1 MRTTI
6 QTKKQVEPQIYAYT
20 LPAVPSHEGWIKIG
34 YTEREVQVRVNE
46 QVHTSGVDAS
56 ILWHHAAEYVEGPYK
71 GINFKDH
78 DFHQFLKYHEVER
91 KPRTEWFYFNGQP
104 ERAEGLFNKFIRHDT
119 SEYQPGEQCEYVLRR
134 EQEEAVDTAL
144 AYFQSHEQGEFL
156 WNAKPRF
163 GKTLAT
169 YDLVKR
175 LDIENVLVLTN
186 RPAVANS
193 WYDDFH
199 KFMAGNTKYKFVSST
214 ESLKHRTAMSRDKF
228 MEHAM
233 DCEEVGQ
240 IVFISLQDLKGSIYF
255 GGQHEKL
262 DWVAALNWDLV
273 IIDESHEGVDT
284 WKTDFAF
291 KQIQS
296 RWMLH
301 LSGTPFKSIGSGRFG
316 EDQIYHWSYADE
328 QRAKRDW
335 DSSSERENPYE
346 SLPELNM
353 FTYQMSHMITDVVR
367 EGVHI
372 DGENYDFAFDLNEF
386 FATKESGEFIHV
398 DAVKAWLDTLTRNEK
413 YPFSTKELRNEL
425 KHTFWLLD
433 RVDSAKALKR
443 LLEEHPTF
451 ENYGIVLA
459 AGSGNAY
466 TSDEGNENL
475 RSLEAVRTAI
485 KDNERTITLSVGQ
498 LTTGVTVPEW
508 TGVMMLCNMKSP
520 ALYMQAA
527 FRAQN
532 PYAWVEKGIHYRKE
546 RAYVFDFAPERTLI
560 VYDQFA
566 NDLWSTTANGAGTSS
581 DRKENIGELLN
592 FFPVIA
598 EDTEGRMVEIDATQ
612 VLTIPRQI
620 KAQEVVKRGF
630 MSNFLFDNMA
640 NVFRATQAV
649 LDILEELPVADQGRM
664 TVGEELAI
672 EDVELD
678 ADNRP
683 VVPEGIVVNRQG
695 ELFGDRLRTSIEHIE
710 STVRHQETKPTADE
724 IIRQVTDPYIAPI
737 VREMKDTYGLKNRG
751 TQRLEKEVKS
761 AIEDTV
767 RKNDAE
773 QAIAIA
779 HTQRE
784 FTDKMNEATSEAEKE
799 ELIVK
804 REEAIRAVEEEHQTK
819 LADKLKDTLENLPKQ
834 LIRQQEEEVL
844 QKRVNGDEEKIR
856 GHLRGFARTIPSF
869 LMAYGDANLTL
880 DNFDTYVDEDVFLEV
895 TGITLEQ
902 FRYLRDGGE
911 GFAGQ
916 LFNSST
922 FNESIQE
929 FLRKKVELANYFED
943 RSEDIFNYI
952 PPQQTNQIFTPKKIV
967 KQMVDA
973 LEVENP
979 HIFEDSSKTFIDLY
993 MKSGLYIAEIVKR
1006 LYNNPAMK
1014 AEFSNDEKRLAHIL
1028 EHQVYGFAPST
1039 IIYKIAMNFIFGP
1052 IGESVCRDH
1061 FVQVDTIPYAKKGT
1075 MQELVDS
1082 YFG

>member
-1 MRTTI
+1 M
-6 QTKKQVEPQIYAYT
+6 
-20 LPAVPSHEGWIKIG
+20 
-34 YTEREVQVRVNE
+34 
-46 QVHTSGVDAS
+46 
-56 ILWHHAAEYVEGPYK
+56 
-71 GINFKDH
+71 
-78 DFHQFLKYHEVER
+78 
-91 KPRTEWFYFNGQP
+91 
-104 ERAEGLFNKFIRHDT
+104 
-119 SEYQPGEQCEYVLRR
+119 
-134 EQEEAVDTAL
+134 
-144 AYFQSHEQGEFL
+144 
-156 WNAKPRF
+156 
-163 GKTLAT
+163 
-169 YDLVKR
+169 
-175 LDIENVLVLTN
+175 
-186 RPAVANS
+186 
-193 WYDDFH
+193 
-199 KFMAGNTKYKFVSST
+199 
-214 ESLKHRTAMSRDKF
+214 
-228 MEHAM
+228 
-233 DCEEVGQ
+233 
-240 IVFISLQDLKGSIYF
+240 
-255 GGQHEKL
+255 
-262 DWVAALNWDLV
+262 
-273 IIDESHEGVDT
+273 
-284 WKTDFAF
+284 
-291 KQIQS
+291 
-296 RWMLH
+296 
-301 LSGTPFKSIGSGRFG
+301 
-316 EDQIYHWSYADE
+316 
-328 QRAKRDW
+328 
-335 DSSSERENPYE
+335 
-346 SLPELNM
+346 
-353 FTYQMSHMITDVVR
+353 
-367 EGVHI
+367 
-372 DGENYDFAFDLNEF
+372 
-386 FATKESGEFIHV
+386 
-398 DAVKAWLDTLTRNEK
+398 
-413 YPFSTKELRNEL
+413 
-425 KHTFWLLD
+425 
-433 RVDSAKALKR
+433 
-443 LLEEHPTF
+443 LEEHPTF

-532 PYAWVEKGIHYRKE
+532 PYSWVEKGIHYRKE

-566 NDLWSTTANGAGTSS
+566 NDLRSTTANGAGTSS

-598 EDTEGRMVEIDATQ
+598 EDTEGRMVEIDAPQ

-649 LDILEELPVADQGRM
+649 LDILEELPVADQGRITM
-664 TVGEELAI
+664 GEEFTI

-678 ADNRP
+678 DDNRP
-683 VVPEGIVVNRQG
+683 VVPEGIVINRQD
-695 ELFGDRLRTSIEHIE
+695 ELFGDRLRTSIEYIE
-710 STVRHQETKPTADE
+710 TTVRQQETKPTADE
-724 IIRQVTDPYIAPI
+724 IIRQVTDPYITPI
-737 VREMKDTYGLKNRG
+737 VEEMKDTYGLKNRSS
-751 TQRLEKEVKS
+751 QRLEKAVKS

-767 RKNDAE
+767 RKNNADQE
-773 QAIAIA
+773 IAIA

-784 FTDKMNEATSEAEKE
+784 FTDKMNKATSEAEKE

-804 REEAIRAVEEEHQTK
+804 REEAIRAVEEEHQVK
-819 LADKLKDTLENLPKQ
+819 LADNLKDTLENLPKQ

-856 GHLRGFARTIPSF
+856 AHLRGFARTIPSF
-869 LMAYGDANLTL
+869 LMAYGDMNLTL
-880 DNFDTYVDEDVFLEV
+880 ENFDTYVDEDVFLEV

-911 GFAGQ
+911 GFGGQ
-916 LFNSST
+916 LFDAST

-943 RSEDIFNYI
+943 TKEDIFDYI

-973 LEVENP
+973 LEKENP

-1006 LYNNPAMK
+1006 LYNNPIMK
-1014 AEFSNDEKRLAHIL
+1014 AEFPNNEDRLAHIL
-1028 EHQVYGFAPST
+1028 EHQVYGFAPSM

-1052 IGESVCRDH
+1052 IGESVKRDH
-1061 FVQVDTIPYAKKGT
+1061 FVQVDTIPYAKEGT
-1075 MQELVDS
+1075 MQELVDT

>member
-6 QTKKQVEPQIYAYT
+6 QTKKQVEPKIYAYT
-20 LPAVPSHEGWIKIG
+20 LPAVPSHDGWIKSG

-46 QVHTSGVDAS
+46 QVHTSGVDAD
-56 ILWHHAAEYVEGPYK
+56 ILWHHAAEYTEDPDK

-91 KPRTEWFYFNGQP
+91 KPRTEWFYFNNHP
-104 ERAEGLFNKFIRHDT
+104 EDAEVLFHKFTRHDV
-119 SEYQPGEQCEYVLRR
+119 SGYQPGQQCEYVLRM
-134 EQEEAVDTAL
+134 EQDQAVSKTLD
-144 AYFQSHEQGEFL
+144 YFLSHDKGEFL

-163 GKTLAT
+163 GKTLAA

-175 LDIENVLVLTN
+175 LDVTNVLVLTN

-199 KFMAGNTKYKFVSST
+199 QFMAGNTRYKFVSST
-214 ESLKHRTAMSRDKF
+214 ESLKHRTAMSRDEF
-228 MEHAM
+228 MDYAR
-233 DCEEVGQ
+233 DCEEIGQ
-240 IVFISLQDLKGSIYF
+240 IAFISLQDLKGSIYF
-255 GGQHEKL
+255 GGQHNKL
-262 DWVAALNWDLV
+262 DWVANLMWDLV
-273 IIDESHEGVDT
+273 IIDEAHEGVDT

-296 RWMLH
+296 RWTLH
-301 LSGTPFKSIGSGRFG
+301 LSGTPFKPIAKGRFG

-328 QRAKRDW
+328 QRSKQTW
-335 DSSSERENPYE
+335 DPHSESENPYE

-353 FTYQMSHMITDVVR
+353 FTYQMSHMITDVVQ
-367 EGVHI
+367 EGVQI
-372 DGENYDFAFDLNEF
+372 DGETYDFAFDLNEF
-386 FATKESGEFIHV
+386 FATKENGEFIHI

-413 YPFSTKELRNEL
+413 YPFSTKKLRNEL

-433 RVDSAKALKR
+433 RVDSAKALKQ

-466 TSDEGNENL
+466 MSDEGNENL

-485 KDNERTITLSVGQ
+485 KDKERTITLSVGQ

-532 PYAWVEKGIHYRKE
+532 PYAWIENGVHYRKE

-566 NDLWSTTANGAGTSS
+566 NDLRSTTANGAGTSS

-649 LDILEELPVADQGRM
+649 LDILEELPVADQGRITM
-664 TVGEELAI
+664 GEELTI

-678 ADNRP
+678 EDNRP
-683 VVPEGIVVNRQG
+683 VVPEEIVINRQD
-695 ELFGDRLRTSIEHIE
+695 ELFGDRLRASIEHIDV
-710 STVRHQETKPTADE
+710 TVRQQETKPTATE
-724 IIRQVTDPYIAPI
+724 IIREITAPYIGPI
-737 VREMKDTYGLKNRG
+737 ATEMQDTYGLKNRSV
-751 TQRLEKEVKS
+751 QRLERDIKS

-767 RKNDAE
+767 RKNDADQE
-773 QAIAIA
+773 IAIA
-779 HTQRE
+779 HTHRE
-784 FTDKMNEATSEAEKE
+784 FTDKINEATSEVEKE
-799 ELIVK
+799 ALIVK
-804 REEAIRAVEEEHQTK
+804 RDEAIRAVEEEHQAK
-819 LADKLKDTLENLPKQ
+819 LADNLKDTLENLPKQ

-869 LMAYGDANLTL
+869 LMAYGDTNLTL
-880 DNFDTYVDEDVFLEV
+880 ENFDTYVDEEVFLEV

-916 LFNSST
+916 LFDSST

-943 RSEDIFNYI
+943 SSEDIFDYI

-973 LEVENP
+973 LETENP

-1006 LYNNPAMK
+1006 LYNNPTMK
-1014 AEFSNDEKRLAHIL
+1014 VELPNDEARLAHIL

-1052 IGESVCRDH
+1052 IGENVCRGH
-1061 FVQVDTIPYAKKGT
+1061 FVQVDTIPYAKEGKI
-1075 MQELVDS
+1075 QELVDT